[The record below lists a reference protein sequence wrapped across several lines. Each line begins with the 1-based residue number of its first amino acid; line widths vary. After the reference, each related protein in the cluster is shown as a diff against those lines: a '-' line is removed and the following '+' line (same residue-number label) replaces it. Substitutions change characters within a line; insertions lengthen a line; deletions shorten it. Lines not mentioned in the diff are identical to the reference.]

1 MECSEVEFHGVGN
14 EAVCALVGYI
24 IYISRRIDGRKRRRR
39 RRRRLFIIG
48 ERPAHRKEAEAHRK

>member
-39 RRRRLFIIG
+39 LFIIG